1 MTLAHWHT
9 KISGDRGFLL
19 CVGSVLLRENRGKIM
34 GQFCEEYHGNM
45 NGNIRFIPTL
55 VLVNV
60 TGRWNMKGKPTI

>member
-19 CVGSVLLRENRGKIM
+19 CGGSVLLRENRGKIM
-34 GQFCEEYHGNM
+34 GQFCEYHENM

-60 TGRWNMKGKPTI
+60 KMEYEG

>member
-1 MTLAHWHT
+1 
-9 KISGDRGFLL
+9 
-19 CVGSVLLRENRGKIM
+19 
-34 GQFCEEYHGNM
+34 M